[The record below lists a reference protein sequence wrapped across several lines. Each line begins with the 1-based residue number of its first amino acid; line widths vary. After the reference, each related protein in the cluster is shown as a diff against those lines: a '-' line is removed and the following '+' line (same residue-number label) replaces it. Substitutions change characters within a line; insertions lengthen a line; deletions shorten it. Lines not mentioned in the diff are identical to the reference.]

1 MSAKPDR
8 SERRRLQKDDARWI
22 GKPMALNTGRQPFEA
37 NIRHL
42 VAILRDTTKPHRA
55 SEAAA
60 YTQRLYDLTIK
71 SARPEKVACAKGC
84 YYCCHTF
91 VTVVPA
97 EVFRVAR
104 VLQKRGP
111 AVKQYIDETHAK
123 TSSIAQTEK
132 WRALVPCPLLE
143 SEACSV
149 HDVRPLTCRGCVST
163 SAEICYRVY
172 MDGKEE
178 VPPAPLEYH
187 SVTTAAAATLSAA
200 LRLVGLPDRTLD
212 WNGALAAAMA
222 SQDSEDRWLSGEDIF
237 EGVTQGVGTEPGT
250 PFDNLVRELV
260 QNVAPTI

>member
-1 MSAKPDR
+1 M
-8 SERRRLQKDDARWI
+8 LKDDARWI
-22 GKPMALNTGRQPFEA
+22 GKPMALNTGRRPFEA

-71 SARPEKVACAKGC
+71 SAKPDKVACAKGC

-104 VLQKRGP
+104 VLLQRDP
-111 AVKQYIDETHAK
+111 AVKHRIDETHAK
-123 TSSIAQTEK
+123 TSNIPQTEK

-143 SEACSV
+143 ADACSV
-149 HDVRPLTCRGCVST
+149 HEVRPLTCRGCVST
-163 SAEICYRVY
+163 SAETCYRVY
-172 MDGKEE
+172 MEGKEE
-178 VPPAPLEYH
+178 APPAPLEFH

-212 WNGALAAAMA
+212 WNGALAAALTA
-222 SQDSEDRWLSGEDIF
+222 PESEERWLAGENIF
-237 EGVTQGVGTEPGT
+237 TGVTEGVGTKPGT
-250 PFDNLVRELV
+250 PFDNLVQELV